1 MRKNS
6 PFNLRLGASII
17 TLLALAAIFGP
28 FLLSTDPQAIA
39 LEKSFAAP
47 SRINLF
53 GCDNNGSDVLAN
65 IIYGARL
72 SLQVGLA
79 TTIFSLGIALVLGSL
94 AGFFGGKVDLVL
106 MRLLEIV
113 FAFPGI
119 ILAIAIASVMGPS
132 KANIILALTATG
144 WAGYTRLVRGEVR
157 ALKEKEYIQSA
168 RALGL
173 SPARIIVFH
182 IWPNLVSP
190 LAVAATFGLAGAITA
205 EASLSFLGV
214 GVPPGTPSWGALLSA
229 GKEFL
234 FEAPH
239 ISAFPGIAIMVTI
252 LGFNFLGEGLRERLD
267 PKG

>member
-1 MRKNS
+1 
-6 PFNLRLGASII
+6 
-17 TLLALAAIFGP
+17 
-28 FLLSTDPQAIA
+28 
-39 LEKSFAAP
+39 
-47 SRINLF
+47 
-53 GCDNNGSDVLAN
+53 
-65 IIYGARL
+65 
-72 SLQVGLA
+72 
-79 TTIFSLGIALVLGSL
+79 
-94 AGFFGGKVDLVL
+94 
-106 MRLLEIV
+106 
-113 FAFPGI
+113 
-119 ILAIAIASVMGPS
+119 
-132 KANIILALTATG
+132 
-144 WAGYTRLVRGEVR
+144 VRGEVR
-157 ALKEKEYIQSA
+157 AIKEKEYIQSA

-173 SPARIIVFH
+173 SPTRIVVFH